1 MKTKSKIILSMV
13 LFIALVA
20 TLSVALYT
28 MHNDKV
34 KLNEQSLALKE
45 TLDKKDS
52 AYNEIIDIMY
62 SVEQRI
68 DKIKNRENLLTKIN
82 SKDDITAE
90 DKDQMVKDMSMID
103 SLIIETNRTVA
114 KLVAKLD
121 NANINLNSFK
131 DRVNKLSKDLEERQQ
146 SILALRT
153 ELKEKDV
160 AISEMSANIET
171 LEHKVYSQD
180 LTINTQLDQI
190 AKQETK
196 MNTVYYAIN
205 TEKALV
211 EEGLVSKEGGF
222 LWFGKTNELDPN
234 ASQEKFIPMD
244 IREVKVLPVNAEK
257 VELITEHPSDSYE
270 MVRDGDVVKF
280 ISIKDPKK
288 FWGISR
294 YLVVAVNS

>member
-1 MKTKSKIILSMV
+1 MV

-294 YLVVAVNS
+294 YLVLAVNS